1 LRNVVSSI
9 EAEFRRYKA
18 LAESAM
24 AQLSD
29 GELREPEPG
38 GGNSVAVVVWH
49 VGGNLA
55 SRFTEFLTTDGEK
68 PWRHRDGEFTA
79 RDVDR
84 AELIAFWERGW
95 EVLLGT
101 LADLTDEDL
110 TRTITIRGVELRV
123 DEALHRALAH
133 TSYHVGQVVYRA
145 RSLRGDAWRFLSI
158 PPGGT
163 EAYNRDP
170 TRERAGQ
177 HSAELGSS
185 GPGSRTRGE

>member
-1 LRNVVSSI
+1 MRIVVSSI

-29 GELREPEPG
+29 AELREPEPG
-38 GGNSVAVVVWH
+38 GGNAVAVIAWH

-68 PWRHRDGEFTA
+68 PWRKRDGEFA
-79 RDVDR
+79 SRDVDR
-84 AELIAFWERGW
+84 AELDAFWERGW
-95 EVLLGT
+95 STLLAT
-101 LADLTDEDL
+101 LSHLADEDL
-110 TRTITIRGVELRV
+110 ARIVTIRGVELRV

-133 TSYHVGQVVYRA
+133 ASYHVGQIVFRA

-170 TRERAGQ
+170 TRERAGE
-177 HSAELGSS
+177 HTAELGSPPAD
-185 GPGSRTRGE
+185 GRTRRE